1 MRRGDRSRFGDFCLP
16 KEKAGTR
23 NRAGIKVYERGLGKQ
38 HRVLVRWGGLPCVP
52 ATWWECGT
60 EEPRSPPCPSF
71 IASHDLAC
79 AQLGGGLC
87 HTAHPTSRAPLI
99 LFPFIFIFCLCPQLA
114 APSGGA
120 LISAAY
126 VEHCPPAVP
135 TPPELG
141 WGCRHQ
147 PPPILVA
154 SPYPHGTDG
163 EGAGCA
169 SFLQDLS
176 GVLWRGDPE
185 SCFGVA
191 AWGKKAGI
199 QSGAHGKA
207 LGLGDFVQKHASSQ
221 QQLT

>member
-99 LFPFIFIFCLCPQLA
+99 LFPFIFIFWLCPQLA

-135 TPPELG
+135 T
-141 WGCRHQ
+141 R
-147 PPPILVA
+147 V
-154 SPYPHGTDG
+154 
-163 EGAGCA
+163 CA
-169 SFLQDLS
+169 KTRFF
-176 GVLWRGDPE
+176 PTT
-185 SCFGVA
+185 
-191 AWGKKAGI
+191 
-199 QSGAHGKA
+199 AHLNLHPFPLPSSRNIKQ
-207 LGLGDFVQKHASSQ
+207 GLGPPQ
-221 QQLT
+221 